1 MVPQY
6 DLWKEGS
13 FRKLEFNVEAD
24 AMKALLSVLENKIT
38 IYNQLRSSFFAA
50 CLFLRKK
57 ASFQMGNYVSCTVD
71 LMQFRKL
78 NVMLQF
84 DTFILC
90 LLFLAFEQSLFLQT

>member
-1 MVPQY
+1 MVPQF

-24 AMKALLSVLENKIT
+24 AMEALLSVLENKIT

-57 ASFQMGNYVSCTVD
+57 G
-71 LMQFRKL
+71 
-78 NVMLQF
+78 
-84 DTFILC
+84 FI
-90 LLFLAFEQSLFLQT
+90 SNG